1 MVLSSPVPVGRA
13 LLDAADA
20 LDRVADALRS
30 AAPTADVAGDAFAST
45 PAFVSIER
53 ACSLLGLSRATV
65 NRRVTDGTLRS
76 RKVGGR
82 RLIPIAAVEEMSQAA
97 VAR

>member
-1 MVLSSPVPVGRA
+1 MAPFTPIPVGRA

-30 AAPTADVAGDAFAST
+30 AAPTADLTGEVLAST
-45 PAFVSIER
+45 PSFVSVQR

-65 NRRVTDGTLRS
+65 NRRMADGTLRS

-82 RLIPIAAVEEMSQAA
+82 RLIPVAAVEEMHQAA
-97 VAR
+97 GA